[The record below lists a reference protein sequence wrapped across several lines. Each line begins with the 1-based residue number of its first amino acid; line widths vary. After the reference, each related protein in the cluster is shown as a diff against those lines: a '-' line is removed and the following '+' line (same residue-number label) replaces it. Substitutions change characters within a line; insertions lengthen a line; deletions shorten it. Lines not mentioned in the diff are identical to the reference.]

1 MRGLMTPDRAR
12 REDQPIKPEVSLMTR
27 NWLSRFPAVCGLL
40 YVIIAL
46 VASGSGDDN
55 APTANSSG
63 QAIAAYAAAH
73 QAGPFA
79 GLAEMVA
86 LLLLAV
92 FAVAVYTAL
101 GRRESGREAAVVV
114 LVAGVLTV
122 AIKLASFPAFFA
134 LYSAGQA
141 TDPAVA
147 RAMMQMNGYAFEI
160 TLFTQALLLSAVAV
174 GGLVSGTIP
183 RWLAATAGVL
193 AVALVVSAPV
203 FASKGFNPIELFWL
217 AWVVVASVTL
227 TIRRTAAAPVRQH
240 EAIAAAL

>member
-1 MRGLMTPDRAR
+1 
-12 REDQPIKPEVSLMTR
+12 MTR
-27 NWLSRFPAVCGLL
+27 IWLSRFTAACGLL
-40 YVIIAL
+40 YVVIAL

-63 QAIAAYAAAH
+63 QAIAVYAATH

-79 GLAEMVA
+79 GLGEMVA

-92 FAVAVYTAL
+92 FAVALYTAL
-101 GRRESGREAAVVV
+101 GRRESSKEAAVVV
-114 LVAGVLTV
+114 LVGGVLTV
-122 AIKLASFPAFFA
+122 AIKLGSFPAFFA

-160 TLFTQALLLSAVAV
+160 TLFTQALLLSAVAI
-174 GGLVSGTIP
+174 GGLVSGAIP

-203 FASKGFNPIELFWL
+203 FAAKGFNPIELFWL

-227 TIRRTAAAPVRQH
+227 TIRRSAASPARQH
-240 EAIAAAL
+240 QAIAAAL

>member
-1 MRGLMTPDRAR
+1 
-12 REDQPIKPEVSLMTR
+12 MTR
-27 NWLSRFPAVCGLL
+27 NWLSRFPAACGLL

-46 VASGSGDDN
+46 VASGSGDDS
-55 APTANSSG
+55 APTPNSSG
-63 QAIAAYAAAH
+63 QAIAAYAATH

-79 GLAEMVA
+79 GLGEMVA

-92 FAVAVYTAL
+92 FVVTLYTAL
-101 GRRESGREAAVVV
+101 GRRESSKEAAVVV
-114 LVAGVLTV
+114 LVGGVLTV
-122 AIKLASFPAFFA
+122 AIKLGSFPAFFA

-141 TDPAVA
+141 TELAVA

-174 GGLVSGTIP
+174 GGLVSGAIP

-203 FASKGFNPIELFWL
+203 FATRGFNPVELFWL

>member
-1 MRGLMTPDRAR
+1 
-12 REDQPIKPEVSLMTR
+12 MTR
-27 NWLSRFPAVCGLL
+27 NWLSRFPAACGFL
-40 YVIIAL
+40 YVIVAF

-55 APTANSSG
+55 APTSNSSG
-63 QAIAAYAAAH
+63 QAIAAYAATH

-86 LLLLAV
+86 LLLLSI
-92 FAVAVYTAL
+92 FAVALYTAL
-101 GRRESGREAAVVV
+101 GRRESGKEAALVV
-114 LVAGVLTV
+114 LVGGILTV
-122 AIKLASFPAFFA
+122 AIKLGSFPAFFA

-160 TLFTQALLLSAVAV
+160 TLFTQALLLSAVAI
-174 GGLVSGTIP
+174 GGLVSGAIP
-183 RWLAATAGVL
+183 RWLAASAGVL

-203 FASKGFNPIELFWL
+203 FAAKGFNPIELFWL

-227 TIRRTAAAPVRQH
+227 TIRGTAAAQVRQS

>member
-1 MRGLMTPDRAR
+1 MNR
-12 REDQPIKPEVSLMTR
+12 I
-27 NWLSRFPAVCGLL
+27 WLSRFTAACGLL

-55 APTANSSG
+55 APTSNSSG
-63 QAIAAYAAAH
+63 QAIAVYAATH

-79 GLAEMVA
+79 GLGEMVA

-92 FAVAVYTAL
+92 FVVALYTAL
-101 GRRESGREAAVVV
+101 GRRESSREAAVVV
-114 LVAGVLTV
+114 LVGGVLTV
-122 AIKLASFPAFFA
+122 AIKLGSFPAFFA

-160 TLFTQALLLSAVAV
+160 TLFTQALLLSAVAI
-174 GGLVSGTIP
+174 GGLVSAAIP

-203 FASKGFNPIELFWL
+203 FAAKGFNPIELFWL
-217 AWVVVASVTL
+217 AWVVVASFTL
-227 TIRRTAAAPVRQH
+227 TIRRTAAAQVRQS

>member
-1 MRGLMTPDRAR
+1 M
-12 REDQPIKPEVSLMTR
+12 IR
-27 NWLSRFPAVCGLL
+27 NWLSRFPAACGLF

-79 GLAEMVA
+79 GLGEMVA

-92 FAVAVYTAL
+92 FVVALYTAL
-101 GRRESGREAAVVV
+101 GRRESGKEAAVVV
-114 LVAGVLTV
+114 LVGGVLTV
-122 AIKLASFPAFFA
+122 AIKLGSFPAFFA

-147 RAMMQMNGYAFEI
+147 RAMMQMNGYAFEM
-160 TLFTQALLLSAVAV
+160 TLFTQALLLSAVAI
-174 GGLVSGTIP
+174 GGLVSGAIP

-203 FASKGFNPIELFWL
+203 FAAKGFNPIELFWL

-227 TIRRTAAAPVRQH
+227 TIWRTAAAAPARQR
-240 EAIAAAL
+240 EAIAATL

>member
-1 MRGLMTPDRAR
+1 
-12 REDQPIKPEVSLMTR
+12 MTR
-27 NWLSRFPAVCGLL
+27 IWLSRFTAACGLL

-63 QAIAAYAAAH
+63 QAIAVYAATH

-79 GLAEMVA
+79 GLGEMVV

-92 FAVAVYTAL
+92 FAVALYTAL
-101 GRRESGREAAVVV
+101 GRRESSKEAAVVV
-114 LVAGVLTV
+114 LVGGVLTV
-122 AIKLASFPAFFA
+122 AIKLGSFPAFFA

-160 TLFTQALLLSAVAV
+160 TLFTQALLLSAVAI
-174 GGLVSGTIP
+174 GGLVSGAIP

-227 TIRRTAAAPVRQH
+227 TIRRSAASPARQH
-240 EAIAAAL
+240 QAIAAAL

>member
-1 MRGLMTPDRAR
+1 
-12 REDQPIKPEVSLMTR
+12 MTR
-27 NWLSRFPAVCGLL
+27 IWLSRFTAACGLL

-55 APTANSSG
+55 APTSNSSG
-63 QAIAAYAAAH
+63 QAIAVYAATH

-79 GLAEMVA
+79 GLGEMVA

-92 FAVAVYTAL
+92 FVVALYTAL
-101 GRRESGREAAVVV
+101 GRRESGKEAAVVV
-114 LVAGVLTV
+114 LVGGVLTV
-122 AIKLASFPAFFA
+122 AIKLGSFPAFFA

-160 TLFTQALLLSAVAV
+160 TLFTQALLLSAVAI
-174 GGLVSGTIP
+174 GGLVSGAIP

-203 FASKGFNPIELFWL
+203 FAAKGFNPIELFWL
-217 AWVVVASVTL
+217 AWVVVASVAL
-227 TIRRTAAAPVRQH
+227 TIRRTAPGPVRPR
-240 EAIAAAL
+240 EAIAAAT

>member
-1 MRGLMTPDRAR
+1 MA
-12 REDQPIKPEVSLMTR
+12 R
-27 NWLSRFPAVCGLL
+27 NWLSRFTAACGLF

-55 APTANSSG
+55 APTPNSSG
-63 QAIAAYAAAH
+63 QAIAAYAATH

-79 GLAEMVA
+79 GLGEMVA

-92 FAVAVYTAL
+92 FVVALYTAL
-101 GRRESGREAAVVV
+101 GRRESSKEAAVVV
-114 LVAGVLTV
+114 LVGGVLTV
-122 AIKLASFPAFFA
+122 AIKLGSFPAFFA
-134 LYSAGQA
+134 LYSAGQG

-160 TLFTQALLLSAVAV
+160 TLFTQALLLSAVAI
-174 GGLVSGTIP
+174 GGLVSGAIP

-203 FASKGFNPIELFWL
+203 FATKGFNPIELFWL

-227 TIRRTAAAPVRQH
+227 TIRRTAATPVRQH

>member
-1 MRGLMTPDRAR
+1 MAR
-12 REDQPIKPEVSLMTR
+12 TEVSLMAR
-27 NWLSRFPAVCGLL
+27 NWLSRFTAACGLF

-55 APTANSSG
+55 APTPNSSG
-63 QAIAAYAAAH
+63 QAIAAYAATH

-79 GLAEMVA
+79 GLGEMVA

-92 FAVAVYTAL
+92 FVVALYTAF
-101 GRRESGREAAVVV
+101 GRRESSKEAAVVV
-114 LVAGVLTV
+114 LVGGVLTV
-122 AIKLASFPAFFA
+122 AIKLGSFPAFFA
-134 LYSAGQA
+134 LYSAGQG

-160 TLFTQALLLSAVAV
+160 TLFTQALLLSAVAI
-174 GGLVSGTIP
+174 GGLVSEAIP

-203 FASKGFNPIELFWL
+203 FATRGFNPIELFWL

>member
-1 MRGLMTPDRAR
+1 M
-12 REDQPIKPEVSLMTR
+12 SR
-27 NWLSRFPAVCGLL
+27 NWLSRFPAACGLL

-46 VASGSGDDN
+46 VASGSGDNN
-55 APTANSSG
+55 APTSNSSG
-63 QAIAAYAAAH
+63 QAIAAYAATH

-92 FAVAVYTAL
+92 FAVALYTAL
-101 GRRESGREAAVVV
+101 GRRESGKESAVVV

-141 TDPAVA
+141 TDPAVS

-174 GGLVSGTIP
+174 GGLVSGAIP

-227 TIRRTAAAPVRQH
+227 TIRRTAAGQVRQS
-240 EAIAAAL
+240 EAIAAGL